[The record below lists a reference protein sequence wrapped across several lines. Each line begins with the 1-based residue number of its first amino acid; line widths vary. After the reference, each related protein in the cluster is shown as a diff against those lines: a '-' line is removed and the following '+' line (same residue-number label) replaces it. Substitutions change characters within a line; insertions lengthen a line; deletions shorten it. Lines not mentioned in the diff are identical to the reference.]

1 VVTGY
6 CFRRCGV
13 WISFDSVVTD
23 LGYDCVL
30 TRCVGRCVDGGG
42 DCVLFLVHASWL

>member
-23 LGYDCVL
+23 LGYDCVM
-30 TRCVGRCVDGGG
+30 TRHVWGVVGETD
-42 DCVLFLVHASWL
+42 L